1 MIINH
6 NISSL
11 NSSRVLGNRETEINS
26 NMSKLSSGLRIT
38 RSGDDASG
46 LAVSEKMR
54 GQIRGL
60 NQAVRNATSGI
71 SFIQS
76 TEGYLQQTQE
86 LLGRIRELAIQAGNG
101 IYGSDDRKMIDVEVK
116 QLVSEIDRIAS
127 HAQFNGMNMLTGKF
141 AKGPEGKGE
150 AMSFHIGANV
160 NQRVTASV
168 GTMTSKALEVNEI
181 SISSADAANKAIAS
195 IDKALGKVSQQRAD
209 LGAYQN
215 RMESMVKGLSV
226 ASENLTSAES
236 IIRDSNIAG
245 EMVELTK
252 NQILQQANVA
262 MLIQA
267 NQKNQGALRL
277 LGS

>member
-11 NSSRVLGNRETEINS
+11 NSSRVLGNRETEIS
-26 NMSKLSSGLRIT
+26 SSMSKLASGMRIT

-54 GQIRGL
+54 GQVRGL
-60 NQAVRNATSGI
+60 NQAIRNASSGI

-86 LLGRIRELAIQAGNG
+86 ILGRIRELAIQAGNG
-101 IYGSDDRKMIDVEVK
+101 IYGSDDRKMIDVEVN
-116 QLVSEIDRIAS
+116 QLVAEVDRIAS
-127 HAQFNGMNMLTGKF
+127 HAQFNGMNMLTGRF
-141 AKGPEGKGE
+141 AKGAEGKGT
-150 AMSFHIGANV
+150 AISFQIGANQ
-160 NQRVTASV
+160 NQSVSASV
-168 GTMTSKALEVNEI
+168 GTMTSKALEIREV
-181 SISSADAANKAIAS
+181 SISTTEAANKAIGLL
-195 IDKALGKVSQQRAD
+195 DKALTKVSQQRAD

-215 RMESMVKGLSV
+215 RMESMVKGLGV
-226 ASENLTSAES
+226 AAENLTSAES
-236 IIRDSNIAG
+236 LIRDANIAG